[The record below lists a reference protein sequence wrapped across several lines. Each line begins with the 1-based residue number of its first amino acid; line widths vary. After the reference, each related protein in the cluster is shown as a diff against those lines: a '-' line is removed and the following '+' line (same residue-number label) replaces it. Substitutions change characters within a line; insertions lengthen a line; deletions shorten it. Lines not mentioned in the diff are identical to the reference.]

1 MNDCFWTLTD
11 FNKLQPKSLV
21 WKQLARLDSWA
32 RFKSGEV
39 IFRDVVGKSIGQ
51 PAALWREGFTWMKN
65 REEASHFLTPWACVK
80 THSKRAGPKMFFH
93 STKGLKID
101 HVIFLFRKISHL
113 LLKITFNVVQ
123 NPSSYTTLGFLLR
136 TRHIP
141 YLTLFSGHHCG
152 SLVVAVQSLT
162 HVRLFATAQNAAC
175 QLPFSSQSSR
185 VFSNSC
191 P

>member
-1 MNDCFWTLTD
+1 MNNCFWTLTD
-11 FNKLQPKSLV
+11 FNKLQLWSLV

-39 IFRDVVGKSIGQ
+39 IFRDVVGKSMGQ

-80 THSKRAGPKMFFH
+80 THSKGAGPKMFFH

-123 NPSSYTTLGFLLR
+123 NPSSYTTLGFLFW
-136 TRHIP
+136 TRAFHIWH
-141 YLTLFSGHHCG
+141 YLVAITG
-152 SLVVAVQSLT
+152 SLVVAFQSLT

-175 QLPFSSQSSR
+175 QLACPSQSSR
-185 VFSNSC
+185 AFSNSC